1 MNTFIA
7 LIGIILFIGGF
18 VLLALKKNNKVFFNG
33 QIPIIAVGFVLFI
46 AAQCFTI
53 IPTGYTGVRV
63 ILGQVQDRASNNG
76 LCWKIPFVE
85 NIKLVNNK
93 QQDIEFGNKIWGET
107 SDRTV
112 ISYSGVT
119 VTYSIS
125 GEKSSWIYSHVS
137 NYKDSLVS
145 TTLVS
150 SAIKTASKTLT
161 DVDATNRGKM
171 EPLAQETIQKSL
183 DNKYSFCSDIF
194 DFILLSL
201 PFSIN
206 KVIIDNADFEDSYN
220 EAIAAKQQAQ
230 LEYEQQQ
237 ITNQKNVET
246 AKAEAEAKKIAAQGE
261 ADANAILASSL
272 SEDIFRQMII
282 EKWNGVLPLVTG
294 DKDTIIDLGALTG
307 SGKEQ

>member
-7 LIGIILFIGGF
+7 LIGVILFIGGF

-33 QIPIIAVGFVLFI
+33 QIPIIAAGFVLFI

-76 LCWKIPFVE
+76 MCWKIPFVE

-183 DNKYSFCSDIF
+183 DNKYGNGVIT
-194 DFILLSL
+194 
-201 PFSIN
+201 IN

>member
-1 MNTFIA
+1 M
-7 LIGIILFIGGF
+7 
-18 VLLALKKNNKVFFNG
+18 
-33 QIPIIAVGFVLFI
+33 LFI

-183 DNKYSFCSDIF
+183 DNKYGNGVIT
-194 DFILLSL
+194 
-201 PFSIN
+201 IN

-237 ITNQKNVET
+237 ITNQKNMET

>member
-7 LIGIILFIGGF
+7 LIGVILFIGGF

-33 QIPIIAVGFVLFI
+33 QIPIIAAGFVLFI
-46 AAQCFTI
+46 VAQCFTI

-183 DNKYSFCSDIF
+183 DNKYG
-194 DFILLSL
+194 
-201 PFSIN
+201 
-206 KVIIDNADFEDSYN
+206 Y
-220 EAIAAKQQAQ
+220 
-230 LEYEQQQ
+230 
-237 ITNQKNVET
+237 
-246 AKAEAEAKKIAAQGE
+246 
-261 ADANAILASSL
+261 
-272 SEDIFRQMII
+272 
-282 EKWNGVLPLVTG
+282 
-294 DKDTIIDLGALTG
+294 
-307 SGKEQ
+307 

>member
-1 MNTFIA
+1 M
-7 LIGIILFIGGF
+7 
-18 VLLALKKNNKVFFNG
+18 
-33 QIPIIAVGFVLFI
+33 
-46 AAQCFTI
+46 
-53 IPTGYTGVRV
+53 
-63 ILGQVQDRASNNG
+63 
-76 LCWKIPFVE
+76 
-85 NIKLVNNK
+85 
-93 QQDIEFGNKIWGET
+93 
-107 SDRTV
+107 
-112 ISYSGVT
+112 
-119 VTYSIS
+119 
-125 GEKSSWIYSHVS
+125 IYSHVS

-183 DNKYSFCSDIF
+183 DNKYGNGVIT
-194 DFILLSL
+194 
-201 PFSIN
+201 IN

-246 AKAEAEAKKIAAQGE
+246 AKAEDEAKKIAAQGE

>member
-7 LIGIILFIGGF
+7 LIGVILFIGGF

-33 QIPIIAVGFVLFI
+33 QIPIIAAGFVLFI

-125 GEKSSWIYSHVS
+125 GEKSSWIPCFKLQRQSCIDY
-137 NYKDSLVS
+137 
-145 TTLVS
+145 T
-150 SAIKTASKTLT
+150 
-161 DVDATNRGKM
+161 RF
-171 EPLAQETIQKSL
+171 
-183 DNKYSFCSDIF
+183 FCD
-194 DFILLSL
+194 
-201 PFSIN
+201 
-206 KVIIDNADFEDSYN
+206 
-220 EAIAAKQQAQ
+220 
-230 LEYEQQQ
+230 
-237 ITNQKNVET
+237 
-246 AKAEAEAKKIAAQGE
+246 
-261 ADANAILASSL
+261 
-272 SEDIFRQMII
+272 
-282 EKWNGVLPLVTG
+282 
-294 DKDTIIDLGALTG
+294 
-307 SGKEQ
+307 

>member
-7 LIGIILFIGGF
+7 LIGVILFIGGF

-33 QIPIIAVGFVLFI
+33 QIPIIAAGFVLFI

-125 GEKSSWIYSHVS
+125 G
-137 NYKDSLVS
+137 
-145 TTLVS
+145 
-150 SAIKTASKTLT
+150 
-161 DVDATNRGKM
+161 
-171 EPLAQETIQKSL
+171 KSL
-183 DNKYSFCSDIF
+183 HGYIPMF
-194 DFILLSL
+194 
-201 PFSIN
+201 
-206 KVIIDNADFEDSYN
+206 
-220 EAIAAKQQAQ
+220 
-230 LEYEQQQ
+230 Q
-237 ITNQKNVET
+237 ITKTVLYRLHSFLLQ
-246 AKAEAEAKKIAAQGE
+246 
-261 ADANAILASSL
+261 L
-272 SEDIFRQMII
+272 RQPARHLLMLMPLT
-282 EKWNGVLPLVTG
+282 EVKWNRLHRKQYRSPLITNMVMV
-294 DKDTIIDLGALTG
+294 
-307 SGKEQ
+307 